1 MSSPEPFS
9 DGTAFAAP
17 STHNNSAWP
26 DWCTNVVI
34 ATPHYPGRGG
44 TETVVANLIPMFQ
57 SVGAQV
63 QVISVYPSVGSAQP
77 ATTTTTLFDR
87 RADLQTRS
95 ITGRRVG
102 FGTLSRVPMLVTK
115 RWDIIRSRRKLAR
128 IFSSLGA
135 ETLVIATS
143 ARVAALLPTA
153 SSTDRRK
160 RPIVV
165 SQYHIPFEAQVE
177 VEGVGL
183 PVSRSIDVD
192 AFVAL
197 SNEDAQLFSDVVGAR
212 CARLPNPTAAPQI
225 PSETSDGH
233 VAISNS
239 TVVSLSRLSGEKQID
254 RMIRNFMRATDID
267 ELRHWRLHI
276 YGDGDERAHL
286 EEVIAQISGGGDRV
300 HLMGWT
306 DHRDKVFKGVSLL
319 LSTSR
324 FESFGMNV
332 LEAAQYATP
341 ALAFACSPGIID
353 LVVDLDGVL
362 VAANDDAAFAGELRR
377 LLSSPDHL
385 QQLGGR
391 AQQHSEK
398 YSTSSIVGEWGTL
411 IRSIRQGREQSR
423 PWWQVNSHAQG
434 IEQ

>member
-1 MSSPEPFS
+1 MSSPEPFPDES
-9 DGTAFAAP
+9 ATVDAP
-17 STHNNSAWP
+17 STHDNDTWP
-26 DWCTNVVI
+26 GWCTNVVI

-57 SVGAQV
+57 SVGAEV

-77 ATTTTTLFDR
+77 VTTTTTLFDR

-95 ITGRRVG
+95 ITGRRISL
-102 FGTLSRVPMLVTK
+102 GTLSRIPMLVAK
-115 RWDIIRSRRKLAR
+115 RWDIVRSRRKLAR

-153 SSTDRRK
+153 RSTDQRN

-197 SNEDAQLFSDVVGAR
+197 SNEDAQLFTAVLGTR
-212 CARLPNPTAAPQI
+212 CARLPNPAEAPRI
-225 PSETSDGH
+225 PSETSDGR
-233 VAISNS
+233 ASSS

-254 RMIRNFMRATDID
+254 RMIRSFVRATDING
-267 ELRHWRLHI
+267 LRHWRLHI
-276 YGDGDERAHL
+276 YGDGDERSHL
-286 EEVIAQISGGGDRV
+286 EEVIAQTSGGGDRV
-300 HLMGWT
+300 RLMGWA
-306 DHRDKVFKGVSLL
+306 DQRDEVFDGASLL

-341 ALAFACSPGIID
+341 TLAFACSPGIID
-353 LVVDLDGVL
+353 LVTDLDGVL
-362 VAANDDAAFAGELRR
+362 VAADDDAAFAVELRR

-385 QQLGGR
+385 GQLGER
-391 AQQHSEK
+391 ARQHSEK
-398 YSTSSIVGEWGTL
+398 YSTSSIVGEWGAL
-411 IRSIRQGREQSR
+411 IRRIREGREQFR
-423 PWWQVNSHAQG
+423 PWWQASSHAQG
-434 IEQ
+434 IEP